1 MPAPKRPRLDAV
13 LRHIENGSYDDEID
27 RIIAAVE
34 GRREARQ
41 EAVRQMVKEVYGE
54 DFDVVGTP
62 QPRATVPASSPSS
75 PPSSP
80 ERPKNPFLERGD
92 NGETA
97 EWMEA
102 EKRAREEEE
111 ALRAEGVSDDDV
123 SNSPVIGSIDVGV
136 NSAEGQET

>member
-27 RIIAAVE
+27 QIIAAVE

-62 QPRATVPASSPSS
+62 QRRATVPASS
-75 PPSSP
+75 PSSP

-123 SNSPVIGSIDVGV
+123 SNSPVIGSIDVSGT
-136 NSAEGQET
+136 NEDQEN